1 MAELVVRSEQ
11 RCHGGTIGYYS
22 HASSST
28 GTEMRFAV
36 YLPPGAETGRL
47 PVLYYLAG
55 LTCTEETFVIKAGA
69 LPLAAAAG
77 IILVAPD
84 TSPRGVELPGDREH
98 WDFGVGAGFYVD
110 ATESPWAK
118 HYRMYSYVVDEL
130 PAIIE
135 ARFPASARRGIFGHS
150 MGGHGALVIALRN
163 PARYQS
169 VSAFAPIA
177 NPMAVPWGQ
186 KAFGGYLG
194 PDRTRWEAYDASVLL
209 GRAPGDC
216 EILVDQGMSD
226 QFLERELHPEA
237 LEAAARA
244 SGGRVTVRRHPGYDH
259 SYWFIH
265 TFIADHLAWHRER
278 LHDAGSAPRASRG
291 TAS

>member
-1 MAELVVRSEQ
+1 MTELVVRSEQ
-11 RCHGGTIGYYS
+11 RCHGGTIGFYS
-22 HASSST
+22 HASTST

-98 WDFGVGAGFYVD
+98 WDFGIGAGFYVD
-110 ATESPWAK
+110 ATESPWAQ

-130 PAIIE
+130 PAIVE
-135 ARFPASARRGIFGHS
+135 ARFPAGPRRGIFGHS
-150 MGGHGALVIALRN
+150 MGGHGALVVALRN
-163 PARYQS
+163 PARYHS

-177 NPMAVPWGQ
+177 NPMAVPWGE
-186 KAFGGYLG
+186 KAFGRYLG
-194 PDRTRWEAYDASVLL
+194 PDRARWEAYDASALL
-209 GRAPGDC
+209 RRAPGDRD
-216 EILVDQGMSD
+216 ILVDQGLAD

-244 SGGRVTVRRHPGYDH
+244 SGGRVTVRRHAGYDH
-259 SYWFIH
+259 SYWFIQ
-265 TFIADHLAWHRER
+265 TFIADHIAWHRER
-278 LHDAGSAPRASRG
+278 LHDAGAAPRASRG

>member
-1 MAELVVRSEQ
+1 MTELVVRSEQ
-11 RCHGGTIGYYS
+11 RCHGGTIGFYS

-55 LTCTEETFVIKAGA
+55 LTCTEETFMIKAGA

-110 ATESPWAK
+110 ATESPWAQ

-130 PAIIE
+130 PAIVE
-135 ARFPASARRGIFGHS
+135 ARFPAGPRRGIFGHS
-150 MGGHGALVIALRN
+150 MGGHGALVVALRN

-177 NPMAVPWGQ
+177 NPMAVPWGE
-186 KAFGGYLG
+186 KAFGRYLG
-194 PDRTRWEAYDASVLL
+194 PDRARWEAYDASALL
-209 GRAPGDC
+209 RRAPGERD
-216 EILVDQGMSD
+216 ILVDQGLAD

-244 SGGRVTVRRHPGYDH
+244 SGGRVTVRRHAGYDH
-259 SYWFIH
+259 SYWFIQ
-265 TFIADHLAWHRER
+265 TFIADHIAWHRER
-278 LHDAGSAPRASRG
+278 LHDAGTAPRASRG